1 MIDLHCH
8 ILPGVDDGPELLD
21 ESIEMCRIAVNDGIS
36 KLVCT
41 PHHVVGKYT
50 NTRENILGCV
60 EELQSS
66 INSEHIPLILYPGCE
81 IRLDLNLVEDI
92 KTGKLL
98 TMNDSGRYIILELP
112 NEALPT
118 NIEKIISSLIFSG
131 IIPIVSHPERN
142 HAIQND
148 PEILYQLV
156 QLGALAQLTASSL
169 TGRVGSKIE
178 KFSALLLEHKLA
190 HMLVTDAHSSKQ
202 RRPTL
207 SKGLKR
213 LKTVVGE
220 KAATD
225 MIETIPEKILNG
237 EDIEVEFPIPLRK
250 NSSGKI
256 HVFISKVLRTRPM
269 NEWRNKLSPTNSHNK
284 QQRSYTSSP

>member
-21 ESIEMCRIAVNDGIS
+21 ESIEMCRIAANDGIS

-50 NTRENILGCV
+50 NTREKILGCV
-60 EELQSS
+60 EELQTS

-81 IRLDLNLVEDI
+81 IRLDPNLVEDI
-92 KTGKLL
+92 KAGKLL

-112 NEALPT
+112 NEALPK
-118 NIEKIISSLIFSG
+118 NIEEIISSLIFAS
-131 IIPIVSHPERN
+131 IIPIISHPERN

-169 TGRVGSKIE
+169 TGRVGSRIE
-178 KFSALLLEHKLA
+178 KFSALLLEHNLA

-202 RRPTL
+202 RRPIL

-213 LKTVVGE
+213 LKTVVDE

-237 EDIEVEFPIPLRK
+237 EDIEVEFPIPLKK
-250 NSSGKI
+250 NSRGKI
-256 HVFISKVLRTRPM
+256 HVFISKAFRKRPI
-269 NEWRNKLSPTNSHNK
+269 NEWHGKLSLTNSHN
-284 QQRSYTSSP
+284 

>member
-8 ILPGVDDGPELLD
+8 ILPGIDDGPELLD
-21 ESIEMCRIAVNDGIS
+21 ESIEMCRIAANDGIS

-41 PHHVVGKYT
+41 PHHVVGKYA
-50 NTRENILGCV
+50 NTREKILSCV
-60 EELQSS
+60 AELQAS
-66 INSEHIPLILYPGCE
+66 INSKHIPLILYPGCE
-81 IRLDLNLVEDI
+81 IRLDPNLVEDI

-118 NIEKIISSLIFSG
+118 NIEEIISSLIFSG
-131 IIPIVSHPERN
+131 IIPIVCHPERN

-169 TGRVGSKIE
+169 TGRVGSRIE

-190 HMLVTDAHSSKQ
+190 HMLATDAHSSKQ

-213 LKTVVGE
+213 LKEVVGE
-220 KAATD
+220 KAAMD

-250 NSSGKI
+250 KSSGKM
-256 HVFISKVLRTRPM
+256 HVFISKVLRTSPI
-269 NEWRNKLSPTNSHNK
+269 NEWRGKLSPTNSHN
-284 QQRSYTSSP
+284 